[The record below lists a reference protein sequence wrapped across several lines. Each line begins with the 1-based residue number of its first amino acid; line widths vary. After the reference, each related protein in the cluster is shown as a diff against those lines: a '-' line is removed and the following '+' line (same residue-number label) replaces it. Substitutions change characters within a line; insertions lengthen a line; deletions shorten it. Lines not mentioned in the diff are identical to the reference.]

1 MTKTVTTLDSA
12 RALTLWQPWAS
23 CIAYGSKR
31 IENRR
36 WATDYRG
43 VLLIHAGRTLDPN
56 ATTVPLARP
65 FLRRPQ
71 PTGAILAVARLA
83 DCHADDG
90 WCSLWSASGQW
101 HWRLTSIVPLARPL
115 PCPGARGL
123 WTPPPGLI
131 KAAVITDALAAME
144 GAV

>member
-1 MTKTVTTLDSA
+1 MTTTPERPEV

-23 CIAYGSKR
+23 CIAYGTKR

-43 VLLIHAGRTLDPN
+43 WLLLHAGATIDP
-56 ATTVPLARP
+56 AAKYAVMARP
-65 FLRRPQ
+65 FLNRPQ
-71 PTGAILAVARLA
+71 PVGAVLGWARLD

-90 WCSLWSASGQW
+90 MCTLWSAPGQW
-101 HWRLTSIVPLARPL
+101 HWHLTDVHRLPRPV

-123 WTPPPGLI
+123 WTPTPALLDLVRE
-131 KAAVITDALAAME
+131 AARA
-144 GAV
+144 